1 MKTPGSCTSTS
12 LSACGFAVLA
22 LVFSAF
28 YIQLS
33 LLGFILLL
41 LLVFALGAY
50 ASFRALMLLLGSS
63 GKQRLASAGRLV
75 LVLLSWL
82 GLWYLP
88 ASDLAAYVDA
98 SLFYRQYES
107 QVEKVHH
114 QSRANCG
121 QTLACYTD
129 GGQPAYVFFAYR
141 LHLPFSGQQGVL
153 YVPDPV
159 ELPQQQ
165 RLDKISGAMT
175 CRALPLSTHF
185 FACAMSAYGG

>member
-1 MKTPGSCTSTS
+1 MKTPASPATAS
-12 LSACGFAVLA
+12 LSVYLFAVLA

-33 LLGFILLL
+33 LLGFVLVLLL
-41 LLVFALGAY
+41 GFALGAY
-50 ASFRALMLLLGSS
+50 ASVRMLMLLLRSS
-63 GKQRLASAGRLV
+63 GKPRLASVGRLV

-82 GLWYLP
+82 ALWYLP
-88 ASDLAAYVDA
+88 ASDLPAYVDV
-98 SLFYRQYES
+98 SLFHSQYEN
-107 QVEKVHH
+107 QVAKVHQ

-121 QTLACYTD
+121 LTLACYVD

-141 LHLPFSGQQGVL
+141 LHLPYSGQRGIL
-153 YVPDPV
+153 YVPDPATA
-159 ELPQQQ
+159 PQQQ

-175 CRALPLSTHF
+175 CQALPLRAHF